1 MKRGRVGEE
10 SWVRVVGEVFMELL
24 VLAVKMH
31 ENDPM

>member
-1 MKRGRVGEE
+1 MKRGRIGEE

-24 VLAVKMH
+24 VLVVKMH